1 MKNANHK
8 ITLLFLFP
16 LLLTVISQSAVHS
29 SPTTK
34 WEDTQLNLDEL
45 LNKGWQ
51 IAGHGTNRVAANS
64 SSGNGFDVK
73 TFTFLLT
80 NKSGKY
86 IICIIENPLP
96 PVANNAG
103 CRKLN

>member
-1 MKNANHK
+1 MKNISRK
-8 ITLLFLFP
+8 VLPSLFFS
-16 LLLTVISQSAVHS
+16 LLLTVASQSVVSS

-51 IAGHGTNRVAANS
+51 IVGHGTNRVAANS
-64 SSGNGFDVK
+64 NAGNSFDVK

-86 IICIIENPLP
+86 VICLVENPLP